1 MPVWLLAISIV
12 ALVGLR
18 LGMDPLAAEAIAFVL
33 AGLAVWGFT
42 AGDPPRRPWA
52 LRALAIGL
60 VLVAHAIQ
68 RLGGSIE
75 GAYALLVVA
84 NLLGAAAIVGFVQVV
99 RGSGLTVT
107 LTRLGTAVVI
117 GVGVAAAGVVGLVI
131 VQLAPQADAHALVIA
146 VSTLCD
152 AVVFIGA
159 ALLLRLMVPLRGGV
173 VALPYSLLALDGV
186 FYLIADLGHAT
197 AAPGLE
203 AALPVLGAVGGAAGA
218 AAALAQLAL
227 LRRG

>member
-1 MPVWLLAISIV
+1 MPVWLLAIAIV

-18 LGMDPLAAEAIAFVL
+18 LGVDPLAAEAIAFVL
-33 AGLAVWGFT
+33 AGLAAWSFT

-68 RLGGSIE
+68 RLGGAIE
-75 GAYALLVVA
+75 GVYALLVVA
-84 NLLGAAAIVGFVQVV
+84 NLIGAAAIVGFVQVV

-107 LTRLGTAVVI
+107 LTRLRTAVVI
-117 GVGVAAAGVVGLVI
+117 GVGVAAASVVGLVI
-131 VQLAPQADAHALVIA
+131 GQVAPQADAHALVIA

-152 AVVFIGA
+152 AVVFVGA

-173 VALPYSLLALDGV
+173 VAQPYSLLALDGV
-186 FYLIADLGHAT
+186 FYLIADLGHA
-197 AAPGLE
+197 AASPGLV
-203 AALPVLGAVGGAAGA
+203 AALPVLGAVGGAGGA
-218 AAALAQLAL
+218 TAALAQVAL